1 MLRET
6 EEDAKNPFSVEERKA
21 HIIQEL
27 AQEGYEH
34 HKEYCIISVPNI
46 THITYGRDVGYKIEQ
61 EHLGEE
67 VAKKKKGKNK
77 DGKLVGIF
85 VIIKL

>member
-27 AQEGYEH
+27 AQRDMSTTESTVSSQYLTSP
-34 HKEYCIISVPNI
+34 ISHMVEMLVTKLNRNI
-46 THITYGRDVGYKIEQ
+46 LGKRSKISPLPRSE
-61 EHLGEE
+61 
-67 VAKKKKGKNK
+67 KR
-77 DGKLVGIF
+77 
-85 VIIKL
+85 

>member
-67 VAKKKKGKNK
+67 VESISATKVREQMKGYNP
-77 DGKLVGIF
+77 V
-85 VIIKL
+85 